1 MHHPLLLALL
11 TVALLAPAS
20 ALAAPAAP
28 VGSLVF
34 VGTYTGPKSRGIHAF
49 RLVERAGEP
58 ALEPLGLAAEM
69 AQPSFLALDPARGL
83 LFAISES
90 ATFGDRPTGWVASF
104 RIDRASGRLE
114 PLSTASSGA
123 PGPCHLLLDRTGR
136 TILVANYSGAAVA
149 SLPVD
154 ATGRLGQPVSVL
166 RHEGSSVHPTRQK
179 APHPHA
185 VTLDP
190 TERFLYVCDLGIDQV
205 RVYRFDAAAHRLT
218 PHTPAHVS
226 LRPGAGPR
234 HLAFRPDG
242 RFAYAVNELDSTVT
256 VFRHDAAA
264 GRLETV
270 ESVSTLP
277 AGFTGRSTTAEIQAH
292 PNGRWLYASN
302 RGHDSLAVFA
312 IDAQRGTLTARGH
325 VPTGGRTPRHFGW
338 DSTGTIV
345 ALGNQDSDTVVLGRL
360 DPTTGAIRPS
370 PHVAAVPSPVCLV
383 FLPPAP

>member
-1 MHHPLLLALL
+1 MRRPIL
-11 TVALLAPAS
+11 VALLACSLLSPAF
-20 ALAAPAAP
+20 AAVPAATA
-28 VGSLVF
+28 GSLVF

-49 RLVERAGEP
+49 RLIERAGEP

-69 AQPSFLALDPARGL
+69 AQPSFLTLDPARGL

-90 ATFGDRPTGWVASF
+90 GTFGDRPTGWVASF
-104 RIDRASGRLE
+104 RIDRATGRLE
-114 PLSTASSGA
+114 RLSTTSSGA

-154 ATGRLGQPVSVL
+154 SSGRLGEPVSVL
-166 RHEGSSVHPTRQK
+166 RHEGRSVHPTRQQ

-190 TERFLYVCDLGIDQV
+190 AERFLYVCDLGIDQV
-205 RVYRFDAAAHRLT
+205 RAYRFDATTHRLT
-218 PHTPAHVS
+218 PHTPTHVS
-226 LRPGAGPR
+226 LRSGAGPR

-256 VFRHDAAA
+256 VFRHDPAA
-264 GRLETV
+264 GRLEPV

-277 AGFTGRSTTAEIQAH
+277 AGFSGRSTTAEIQAH

-302 RGHDSLAVFA
+302 RGHDSLAIFA
-312 IDAQRGTLTARGH
+312 IDAERGTLSARGH
-325 VPTGGRTPRHFGW
+325 VPTRGRTPRHFGW
-338 DSTGTIV
+338 DPTGTIV

-360 DPTTGAIRPS
+360 DPATGAIRPS
-370 PHVAAVPSPVCLV
+370 PHVAAVPSPVCMV
-383 FLPPAP
+383 FLPPTP